1 MTEQELQEIERILDY
16 HFSDRELLKQ
26 TFTHSSS
33 ANKRHFSNERLEFF
47 GDSVLSLIICEEL
60 FKRFPRHLEGNMT
73 KIKSMLVSR
82 RTCSKIIRNLN
93 LQDYLHIGKGMV
105 GSKALSGSIAAGLL
119 EAIIAAVYLDGGFEA
134 AKKFILA
141 NFDKYLTEADE
152 EIAHG
157 NFKSLLQQYAQQN
170 FNAVPIYEML
180 DEKGPD
186 HNKCFETQAVIDKN
200 HYPSAWGVNKKES
213 EQKAAFNALV
223 ALGILEE
230 ELET

>member
-1 MTEQELQEIERILDY
+1 MTEQELQEIEQIIDY
-16 HFSDRELLKQ
+16 HFSDPELLRQ
-26 TFTHSSS
+26 TFIHSSS
-33 ANKRHFSNERLEFF
+33 ANNRHFSNERLEFF

-60 FKRFPRHLEGNMT
+60 FRRFPKHLEGNLT

-82 RTCSKIIRNLN
+82 RTCSKVLRKLN
-93 LQDYLHIGKGMV
+93 LHNYLCLGKGMI
-105 GSKALSGSIAAGLL
+105 GSKAIVGSIAAGLL
-119 EAIIAAVYLDGGFEA
+119 EALIAAIYLDGGFEA
-134 AKKFILA
+134 AKKFILTS
-141 NFDKYLTEADE
+141 FDKYLTDADE

-157 NFKSLLQQYAQQN
+157 NFKSLLQQYAQQH

-186 HNKCFETQAVIDKN
+186 HNKCFETQVVIDKY
-200 HYPSAWGVNKKES
+200 HYPSAWGMNKKES

-230 ELET
+230 EIES